1 MLEFRNIQELFT
13 LILWGIKYSR
23 NAFLLFISIHEK
35 GGESNLRMEMRLEI
49 LSEVESFSREKVGQ
63 NRTWRKSRIL
73 YVKRAAKGRK
83 WEIKN
88 IYYSCAYFIIFER
101 KCEISFFYVFL
112 FYSTDTY
119 KLIQTKN
126 KSRKKELY
134 PKLSLFDVNRFYLF
148 VSLYLSEYRKSVA
161 GFCLK
166 SKNDFF
172 VLCWKIYHAV
182 QNIIYLLWHPFT
194 WLSSN
199 IFYLLCDL

>member
-1 MLEFRNIQELFT
+1 MLFCCSLAFMRRGEKAIYEWKCDWKFSQKLKVFLGRKWGKTERDVKVEF
-13 LILWGIKYSR
+13 
-23 NAFLLFISIHEK
+23 FL
-35 GGESNLRMEMRLEI
+35 
-49 LSEVESFSREKVGQ
+49 
-63 NRTWRKSRIL
+63 
-73 YVKRAAKGRK
+73 KRAAKGRR

-88 IYYSCAYFIIFER
+88 IYYSCIYFIIFER
-101 KCEISFFYVFL
+101 KCEIFFFYVFL

-172 VLCWKIYHAV
+172 VLC
-182 QNIIYLLWHPFT
+182 
-194 WLSSN
+194 
-199 IFYLLCDL
+199 